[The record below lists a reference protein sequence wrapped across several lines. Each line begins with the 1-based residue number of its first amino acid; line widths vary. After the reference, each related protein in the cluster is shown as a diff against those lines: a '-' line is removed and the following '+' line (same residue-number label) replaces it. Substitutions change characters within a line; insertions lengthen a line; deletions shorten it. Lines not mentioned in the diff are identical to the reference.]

1 MIFSF
6 LIDFLFGNYLSINT
20 FFILCDI
27 GDKKIYDVL
36 FVSILYDFL
45 FKKFLLFSFL
55 LLLFY
60 FVFRNFKI
68 NGKYYYIENVLVY
81 IIFYFICI
89 GKYFD
94 LYMFLVGGLLQII
107 YLYLSRKLLN

>member
-27 GDKKIYDVL
+27 GNKKIYDVL

-45 FKKFLLFSFL
+45 FNKFLLFM
-55 LLLFY
+55 
-60 FVFRNFKI
+60 NFKI
-68 NGKYYYIENVLVY
+68 NGKYYYFVNLLFY
-81 IIFYFICI
+81 IVFYFICI

-94 LYMFLVGGLLQII
+94 LYMFLIGGLLQII
-107 YLYLSRKLLN
+107 YLYLSRRLLN